1 MATRSKLP
9 HWQHAVG
16 DHPMA
21 LKNLKESDEL
31 AMGIYFREQIESTIE
46 AARKAEKK
54 ASKTSPTA
62 DPKVK
67 GKKGKGK
74 AASTQTQGAGT
85 SKATP
90 PAPKGTGASNTKIF
104 TNDFSAYLGYN
115 PSYDEVMAW
124 MTTFISLKTAELGVS
139 GIYICRLPYNISY
152 SDCIIS
158 HWYSTPMA
166 TITRRQRRPKAWRQ
180 RLSLNFQS

>member
-1 MATRSKLP
+1 MPTRSKLP
-9 HWQHAVG
+9 HWQHSVG

-21 LKNLKESDEL
+21 QKNLKKFDEL
-31 AMGIYFREQIESTIE
+31 AMGIYYREQIE

-85 SKATP
+85 SKGTP
-90 PAPKGTGASNTKIF
+90 LAPKGTGASNTKIF
-104 TNDFSAYLGYN
+104 TNEFSAYLGYIL
-115 PSYDEVMAW
+115 SYDEVMAW
-124 MTTFISLKTAELGVS
+124 NNTFLSLETAELGVS

-152 SDCIIS
+152 SDCIIL

-180 RLSLNFQS
+180 RLSLNFQN